1 MQQSNYCIDEHA
13 PEINYICA
21 RAYVLFVAIVIIAA
35 KNSLSPSGT
44 LGKHKK
50 CVVWRS
56 EELNVATTTT
66 AAKKKLPSESCRNKN
81 GIIMYAPCSY
91 RRVCACPSYRAHRIG
106 VIRYST

>member
-66 AAKKKLPSESCRNKN
+66 AAKKKTAVRKLPQQKRN
-81 GIIMYAPCSY
+81 YYVRAVQLPA
-91 RRVCACPSYRAHRIG
+91 RVRVS
-106 VIRYST
+106 VV